1 MRLYGSRGMHDRLVP
16 SPQDPHGWLRREDNH
31 LLVVERSPLD
41 VLCRCPFTACQT
53 DLAPIKRKPNI
64 RVGESLMATYEE
76 KLKQFALTDDLPRLN
91 AGQAVGVGLWVAATV
106 DEPLGVALVATASQP
121 LGVGGTSVVAG
132 TLAGAAAMVMKM
144 AEAADAK
151 DPHATNTPRGQQADV
166 ERVQP
171 AQQR

>member
-1 MRLYGSRGMHDRLVP
+1 
-16 SPQDPHGWLRREDNH
+16 
-31 LLVVERSPLD
+31 
-41 VLCRCPFTACQT
+41 
-53 DLAPIKRKPNI
+53 
-64 RVGESLMATYEE
+64 MATYEE

-121 LGVGGTSVVAG
+121 LGVGGTFVVAG
-132 TLAGAAAMVMKM
+132 TLAGAAAMVMEM

-151 DPHATNTPRGQQADV
+151 DPHTPNTPRGQQAGV